1 MSPLDGIKVLDLS
14 RVLAAPT
21 CTQTLGDLGAEVWK
35 IEAPEGDDT
44 RSWTPPDLAGEST
57 YYLSANRNKKSV
69 IVNLKSPEGQEI
81 VRQLMTHADVLVENM
96 KTGTLERFGLGWEHA
111 RKINPRLIYCS
122 VSGYGRESPLKD
134 RPGYDLVIQAES
146 GLMSITGLP
155 DGEPMKHG
163 MAITDLVTGMASVQA
178 ILAALIARATTGKGQ
193 HLDMALYDCAVATL
207 ANIGSSYLNA
217 GLVAGRAGNAHP
229 TIVPYQ
235 SFPTSNGAVVVAVG
249 NDGQYRKLCGE
260 VLERPDLGTD
270 PRFLKNHDRVVNRK
284 VLVPLIAARFRDKTT
299 EEWVPRL
306 VAAGIPNGQVRNVG
320 QVFTAPEALER
331 GLVTRAP
338 HPTGGEVTMIASPL
352 RLSDTPVRAP
362 VAPPLLGQHTEEVLR
377 EVLGADKARIDGW
390 VAAGAVALGKGA

>member
-44 RSWTPPDLAGEST
+44 RAWTPPDLGGEST

-69 IVNLKSPEGQEI
+69 IVNLKSPEGQDV
-81 VRQLMTHADVLVENM
+81 VRQLIAKADVLVENM
-96 KTGTLERFGLGWEHA
+96 KTGTLERFGLGWEDA
-111 RKINPRLIYCS
+111 RKVNPRLIYCS

-146 GLMSITGLP
+146 GLMSITGAP

-249 NDGQYRKLCGE
+249 NDGQYRKLCNE
-260 VLERPDLGTD
+260 VLERPELATD

-284 VLVPLIAARFRDKTT
+284 ALVPLISERFKDKTT
-299 EEWVPRL
+299 EEWVPKL

-320 QVFTAPEALER
+320 QVFTAPEAIER
-331 GLVTRAP
+331 GLVTKAP

-352 RLSDTPVRAP
+352 RLSDTPVREP

-390 VAAGAVALGKGA
+390 VASGAIGLGKR